1 MSMDPCRQEG
11 AIGSLEATADAIK
24 DTLGRLEKGQDRFI
38 QILESIAQ
46 QGAKIHRMEA
56 DIEGMYD
63 RIRKIE
69 YSAAT
74 QGVKIAGASA
84 FIGMIVAATVAY
96 LFKKIG
102 G

>member
-1 MSMDPCRQEG
+1 MEPCRQEG

-24 DTLGRLEKGQDRFI
+24 ETLERLEKGQDRFI

-46 QGAKIHRMEA
+46 QGAKITRLEA
-56 DIEGMYD
+56 DVEHLYE
-63 RIRKIE
+63 RVRVVE
-69 YSAAT
+69 CSAAT
-74 QGVKIAGASA
+74 QGTKIAGASA
-84 FIGMIVAATVAY
+84 FLGMVVAATVAY